1 VAATT
6 DDDDDDD
13 EAAEQTE
20 ACAEVDD
27 TKGAHLQT
35 SVTEKRSNTRT

>member
-6 DDDDDDD
+6 DDDDG

-20 ACAEVDD
+20 ACAEVDNA
-27 TKGAHLQT
+27 KGAHLQT
-35 SVTEKRSNTRT
+35 SVTENRSNTRT